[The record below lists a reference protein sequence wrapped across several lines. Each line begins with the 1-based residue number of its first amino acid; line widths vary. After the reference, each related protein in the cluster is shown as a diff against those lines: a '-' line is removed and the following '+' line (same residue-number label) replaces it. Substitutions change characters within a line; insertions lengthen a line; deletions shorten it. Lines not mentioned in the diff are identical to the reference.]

1 MSAIET
7 VAGVEAIRLI
17 SGADSLITRVCG
29 SLNTCTLLKI
39 SPSYITMVHVNIPSF
54 SMIWAV
60 AVLSTNCA
68 KVPPM
73 VITPVRSKVS
83 VNSTLLSS
91 MIVIWIEGCD
101 KARGPSPPLKLTSV
115 DTGL

>member
-1 MSAIET
+1 MLDNSHDNEIGES
-7 VAGVEAIRLI
+7 VII
-17 SGADSLITRVCG
+17 
-29 SLNTCTLLKI
+29 
-39 SPSYITMVHVNIPSF
+39 HVNIPSF

-83 VNSTLLSS
+83 VSSTLLSS
-91 MIVIWIEGCD
+91 VTVI
-101 KARGPSPPLKLTSV
+101 
-115 DTGL
+115 